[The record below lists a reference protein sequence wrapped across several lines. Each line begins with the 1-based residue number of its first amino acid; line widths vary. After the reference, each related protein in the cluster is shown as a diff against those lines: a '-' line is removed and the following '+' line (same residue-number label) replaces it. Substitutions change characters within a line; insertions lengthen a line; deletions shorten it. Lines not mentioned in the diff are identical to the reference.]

1 MAKAGEMWIQTLL
14 EDVNHTALKSQRRT
28 RERLKGRN
36 SPAQPLASG
45 AFQRS
50 VPLYTATGMYSDK
63 MISMRVSRLL
73 T

>member
-14 EDVNHTALKSQRRT
+14 EDVNHSALKSQRRT

-50 VPLYTATGMYSDK
+50 VPLYTAMYSDK
-63 MISMRVSRLL
+63 MISMRVVDC
-73 T
+73 

>member
-50 VPLYTATGMYSDK
+50 VPLYTAMYSDK
-63 MISMRVSRLL
+63 MISMRVGRLL